1 MVTRIFENKTRVMST
16 KLTLTIDKS
25 IIEQAKYYA
34 KQTGRSL
41 SELIENYL
49 ADITN
54 ESSQTVISSKLEK
67 IVGSVKLPND
77 FNEEEELQSYFA
89 KKHK

>member
-77 FNEEEELQSYFA
+77 FNEEEELQSYFE

>member
-1 MVTRIFENKTRVMST
+1 MST

-25 IIEQAKYYA
+25 IIERAKFYA

-49 ADITN
+49 ADITK
-54 ESSQTVISSKLEK
+54 ESNQTAISPKLEK
-67 IVGSVKLPND
+67 LVGSVKLPED
-77 FNEEEELQSYFA
+77 FNEQEELQSYFE

>member
-1 MVTRIFENKTRVMST
+1 MST

-25 IIEQAKYYA
+25 IIERAKYYA

-54 ESSQTVISSKLEK
+54 ESSQTVISPKLDK
-67 IVGSVKLPND
+67 IVGSVKLPDD
-77 FNEEEELQSYFA
+77 FNEKEELQSYFE

>member
-1 MVTRIFENKTRVMST
+1 MSM

-25 IIEQAKYYA
+25 IIERAKFYA

-49 ADITN
+49 ADITK
-54 ESSQTVISSKLEK
+54 ESNQTAISPKLEK
-67 IVGSVKLPND
+67 IVGSVKLPDD
-77 FNEEEELQSYFA
+77 FNEQEELQSYFE

>member
-25 IIEQAKYYA
+25 IIERAKFYA
-34 KQTGRSL
+34 KNTGRSL

-49 ADITN
+49 ADITK

-77 FNEEEELQSYFA
+77 FNEEEELQSYFE

>member
-1 MVTRIFENKTRVMST
+1 MST

-25 IIEQAKYYA
+25 IIERAKFYA
-34 KQTGRSL
+34 KNTGRSL

-49 ADITN
+49 ADITK

-67 IVGSVKLPND
+67 IVGSVKLPDD
-77 FNEEEELQSYFA
+77 FNEQEELQSYYE

>member
-77 FNEEEELQSYFA
+77 FNEEEELQSYFQ